1 MKIQKSWVLLALV
14 AVVLAAIS
22 FPIYRARADGDS
34 QFRFLITPATFTP
47 IPTAASALAEDCS
60 KTAAVAGVA
69 GIPSDCP
76 KISFRGT
83 GTFQP
88 DDPEQV
94 TGGGTWETTDSSGN
108 VTGSGTWQ
116 PTRLVKWN
124 LGLGAVPNPNVKGG
138 LAFFQITYSD
148 GATGILGVS
157 CFLPGAPFSVSE
169 GIVASKDSVLYGRHI
184 FSPPTFFVVLS
195 ENEN

>member
-1 MKIQKSWVLLALV
+1 MKIQKSWVLLGLAIVLV
-14 AVVLAAIS
+14 AIS
-22 FPIYRARADGDS
+22 FPTYKARADGDS
-34 QFRFLITPATFTP
+34 RFRFNITPAASGAP
-47 IPTAASALAEDCS
+47 AASALAEDCS
-60 KTAAVAGVA
+60 KTAAAAGAAGV
-69 GIPSDCP
+69 PSDCA

-124 LGLGAVPNPNVKGG
+124 LGPGAVSNPNVKGG

-169 GIVASKDSVLYGRHI
+169 GIIASKDFVIYGRHI
-184 FSPPTFFVVLS
+184 FSPPTFFVALS
-195 ENEN
+195 ESEN